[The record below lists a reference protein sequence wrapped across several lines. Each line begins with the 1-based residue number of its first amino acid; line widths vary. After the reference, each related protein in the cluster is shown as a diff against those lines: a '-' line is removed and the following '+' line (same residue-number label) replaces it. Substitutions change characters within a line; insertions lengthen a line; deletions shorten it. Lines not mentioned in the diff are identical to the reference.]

1 MLTAIKELGE
11 LIIERENR
19 DLLETLVDDP
29 NSTGSYTTVITIVFT
44 KNDEEVEFSYVA
56 QEQYDKSKKMKY
68 LYKSGAATSSDFS
81 PTAKLSGKPEGTF
94 DRKILGWFK
103 ILDNKDIEL
112 SESEKKFLNSIYN
125 QLKENS
131 DYIKEQVLKIRNEI
145 PKKEG
150 ILLTLKIIDGDKEL
164 YVGDFTVFRRL
175 LIFQENEKNKKF
187 TVENKVCSICGE
199 RKETIIGKIDTYA
212 FYTLDK
218 PGFIT
223 GGFDEKKAWR
233 NFPVCQDC
241 KLSLEEGKK
250 FLESNLTFRFC
261 GIKYNLVP
269 KFVIGTKDVSEEVI
283 DIFTNT
289 SELVSLKKKTMER
302 ITNDEEDILDA
313 LKEINDVITLNFL
326 FINKIQAAER
336 IVLLIEDVF
345 PSRIRRIFD
354 AKHSV
359 DDMVKNNNF
368 TFGTIRNFFS
378 KSDSNKRDYDL
389 DKYFLDIVDRVFK
402 DRPIDKAFILRFAMK
417 RIRDEFVN
425 DRYFYFSVKEA
436 LSMMA
441 FLEDLNLITMEVEL
455 MEQRKFDDLF
465 EKYGEMFQ
473 TPLKRGLFL
482 LGSLTELLLRKQYKE
497 RGAKPFL
504 KNLKGLKMTEKDFKG
519 LLPKVQ
525 NKLEEYNSF
534 DKGKRQ
540 LASEIAN
547 YLLLAGDNWAM
558 SVDELNFYFAAGMNL
573 IDEIIPIIY
582 PNKEIPE
589 EVIAQE

>member
-589 EVIAQE
+589 EVIVEE